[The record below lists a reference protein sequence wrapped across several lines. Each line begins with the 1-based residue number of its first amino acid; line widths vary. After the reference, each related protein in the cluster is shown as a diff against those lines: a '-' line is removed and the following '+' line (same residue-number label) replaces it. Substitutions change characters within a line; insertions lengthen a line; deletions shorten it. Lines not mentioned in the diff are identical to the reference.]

1 MSNMLIFTRI
11 NFTNDHKLDVVLQL
25 IYPGSHGSEAWPLQ
39 TSYSGQ
45 RSQLRNS
52 TYTCAHVNT
61 QSCELICANYVGFNR
76 PSTKHEMLTSVHTKL
91 VEIEY
96 SIVFNIE

>member
-1 MSNMLIFTRI
+1 MATPNFLLRSKITTSKLYIYMCTRE
-11 NFTNDHKLDVVLQL
+11 H
-25 IYPGSHGSEAWPLQ
+25 
-39 TSYSGQ
+39 
-45 RSQLRNS
+45 
-52 TYTCAHVNT
+52 
-61 QSCELICANYVGFNR
+61 SCELICANYVGFNR